1 MPEPMRDLPEGFQV
15 GELYC
20 FPQGESGVDFAYV
33 PGSPRIELHG
43 DGRPAIGLLT
53 SPSIAVLSTETVWS
67 AEPAALDTVVQEIRA
82 RYRIPHA
89 RVRMAEL
96 SDATTSLTV
105 RRPDGSGQTFGPQP
119 TSGMEPHRA
128 AFSEHVSTSDLDA
141 VLAALRGRSG
151 VLTIVYRATLIVH
164 ETVAAQIDGDLAE
177 DLKAVAPKAVEK
189 KKPSLF
195 GLGKQPEPT
204 VVPAPDLAKC
214 AARVEDALAA
224 GRLTLTT
231 TATPNASRELRSRI
245 ETALRTS
252 VTKHLCEQLSAIGED
267 AQYVSSLAVR
277 KAENGVE
284 DVHYSIERSL
294 DVGVWLSEHGGP
306 GVVTSATQ

>member
-1 MPEPMRDLPEGFQV
+1 MRDLPEGFQV

-177 DLKAVAPKAVEK
+177 DLKALAPKAVEK

-204 VVPAPDLAKC
+204 VVPAPDLAKVC
-214 AARVEDALAA
+214 GARRGRA
-224 GRLTLTT
+224 GR
-231 TATPNASRELRSRI
+231 RSPDPDHHRH
-245 ETALRTS
+245 AQRFARAPFAHRDCPAHQRHQAP
-252 VTKHLCEQLSAIGED
+252 VRAAQRDRGGRAIRVVAGRP
-267 AQYVSSLAVR
+267 Q
-277 KAENGVE
+277 GG
-284 DVHYSIERSL
+284 ERS
-294 DVGVWLSEHGGP
+294 GGRALLNRAVP
-306 GVVTSATQ
+306 GCGRLAF